1 MQSIVVVG
9 ASLAGLSAARALRT
23 AGYSGRL
30 IVIGEE
36 KHDPYDRP
44 PLSKDFLAGRQE
56 AVDLSLTIP
65 SDGALDLE
73 WRLGERATGL
83 RPRPGGGYL
92 VDLEGGEPVE
102 ADGVVIATG
111 ARARQLPDRSNPP
124 ADPGLLADPSAARPA
139 GGSGALR
146 GVHTLRTLDD
156 ALALRAEL
164 VPGARLVVVGGG
176 FIGAEIASTAREL
189 GVNVTLV
196 ELAATALAGPLGEEL
211 GAVFAALHVA
221 RGVNVLT
228 GVGVDGLIPAA
239 PAAAEADSD
248 VGSAVDGSTGQAGS
262 AGQAGP
268 AGGVAGRLAAVRL
281 ADGRELPADVVLVGI
296 GSIPNTEWLAGSGV
310 VGAGPDGDL
319 RGGVRI
325 SPNGETNLPDVVA
338 TGDCAAGYSRFASRV
353 VRYEHWTNALQHP
366 ALAAAALLGVP
377 APKQPA
383 SAGVPYFWSD
393 QYGLKLQFA
402 GHYHP
407 GDVVEIVEG
416 DVDQH
421 CFAAVYRRDGEPVA
435 VLSIGLPR
443 VFARWRKHL
452 ATEPSSDTT

>member
-1 MQSIVVVG
+1 MDTIAVVG

-23 AGYSGRL
+23 AGFTGRL

-56 AVDLSLTIP
+56 AADLALLMP
-65 SDGALDLE
+65 SDADLKLE

-83 RPRPGGGYL
+83 RPAPDGGYL
-92 VDLEGGEPVE
+92 VELEGSTPV
-102 ADGVVIATG
+102 ACDGVVVATG
-111 ARARQLPDRSNPP
+111 ARARQLP
-124 ADPGLLADPSAARPA
+124 SA
-139 GGSGALR
+139 GSQPLR

-164 VPGARLVVVGGG
+164 VDGARLVVVGGG

-189 GVNVTLV
+189 GVEVTLV

-221 RGVNVLT
+221 RGVEVRA
-228 GVGVDGLIPAA
+228 GVGV
-239 PAAAEADSD
+239 EALLP
-248 VGSAVDGSTGQAGS
+248 T
-262 AGQAGP
+262 
-268 AGGVAGRLAAVRL
+268 AGGDRVGGVRL

-296 GSIPNTEWLAGSGV
+296 GSIPNTEWLAGSGL

-319 RGGVRI
+319 RGGVAI
-325 SPNGETNLPDVVA
+325 TESGATNLPGVVA
-338 TGDCAAGYSRFASRV
+338 TGDCAATHSRFAGRV
-353 VRYEHWTNALQHP
+353 VRPEHWTNALQHP
-366 ALAAAALLGVP
+366 GRAAATLLGV
-377 APKQPA
+377 AEPKQTA
-383 SAGVPYFWSD
+383 TAGVPYFWSD
-393 QYGLKLQFA
+393 QYGLRLQFA

-416 DVDQH
+416 DLAAHSFV
-421 CFAAVYRRDGEPVA
+421 AVYRRQGRPVA
-435 VLSIGLPR
+435 VLGIGQPK
-443 VFARWRKHL
+443 VFGRWRKQL
-452 ATEPSSDTT
+452 ATDPPA